1 MKLSDEQLEETVCV
15 LLKKQCGEEV
25 PKNRE
30 LLTSGVIGS
39 FQLFEL
45 ICDLEE
51 AFAVQFRQEDLKE
64 MSHFSSA
71 NAIMD
76 MIKKYTA

>member
-1 MKLSDEQLEETVCV
+1 MKLSNGQLEETVCA
-15 LLKKQCGEEV
+15 LLKKQCGERV
-25 PKNRE
+25 PKDRE

-39 FQLFEL
+39 FQLLEL

-51 AFAVQFRQEDLKE
+51 TFAVQFRQEDLKE
-64 MSHFSSA
+64 MSHFSSV
-71 NAIMD
+71 NAIVD